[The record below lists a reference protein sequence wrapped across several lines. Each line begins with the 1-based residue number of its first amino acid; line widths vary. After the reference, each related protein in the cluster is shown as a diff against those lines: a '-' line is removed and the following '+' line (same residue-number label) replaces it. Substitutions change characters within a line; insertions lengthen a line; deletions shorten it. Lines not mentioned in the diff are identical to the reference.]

1 DGIVH
6 DGTLNVY
13 ANRVIMS
20 AVSSV
25 DITSPVNILED
36 TTVWESL
43 TVRGSLSAREQL
55 TLYKR
60 GVSNGLALEGVSG
73 NHVIVG
79 HNTTGAFHIYPNR
92 ESGENIFTIRSHAN
106 KSSYRDDFW
115 IGSNGDTYTRGDLRV
130 GTGNIR
136 GKGLYDI
143 TTSSS
148 ANARIGTADSG
159 GYSKFLRSTSL
170 KRYKVFIED
179 ANVDPYKILNLKP
192 KSWIDKGEY
201 ERNGN
206 STEGLTRHYGI
217 IAEDM
222 EEIGLPEYVE
232 YQNGKVENI
241 VERAW
246 TLLIPIVKD
255 LNDEVKNL

>member
-1 DGIVH
+1 ITLLSDKIQLKVDKNGVISAINLSPETVKLQASKINLDGYVEAKHIKSLNGLNVNNQFIVDSQGNVKFGGSLQGASGTFSGDIEVKKTIDNQVFSNVFNGDEFRFVKFKKGITNPDTKNINPSQLESMAKIFHDGVGFVSSSKVMGIGLDGIVH

-92 ESGENIFTIRSHAN
+92 ES
-106 KSSYRDDFW
+106 
-115 IGSNGDTYTRGDLRV
+115 
-130 GTGNIR
+130 
-136 GKGLYDI
+136 
-143 TTSSS
+143 
-148 ANARIGTADSG
+148 
-159 GYSKFLRSTSL
+159 
-170 KRYKVFIED
+170 
-179 ANVDPYKILNLKP
+179 
-192 KSWIDKGEY
+192 
-201 ERNGN
+201 
-206 STEGLTRHYGI
+206 
-217 IAEDM
+217 
-222 EEIGLPEYVE
+222 
-232 YQNGKVENI
+232 
-241 VERAW
+241 
-246 TLLIPIVKD
+246 
-255 LNDEVKNL
+255 